1 MGYVAYNLTEA
12 SRDALL
18 EKFPPR
24 FENVVCHHVTVCHD
38 VPAEYPLPENA
49 VLKVIGYAL
58 DETGVEALVV
68 EVNGTHLREVG
79 GVYHV
84 THSLAEG
91 RAKVESN
98 AVIETLGWHE
108 LPEPVEFE
116 AVATWNE

>member
-1 MGYVAYNLTEA
+1 MGYVAYNLTDA
-12 SRDALL
+12 SRDVLL
-18 EKFPPR
+18 ERFPPR
-24 FENVVCHHVTVCHD
+24 FENVVCHHVTVRHD
-38 VPAEYPLPENA
+38 VPAEHPLPEGG

-58 DETGVEALVV
+58 DEAGVEALVV

-98 AVIETLGWHE
+98 AVIETLGWHTLLEPIE
-108 LPEPVEFE
+108 LE
-116 AVATWNE
+116 AVACWNE

>member
-18 EKFPPR
+18 EKFPPK
-24 FENVVCHHVTVCHD
+24 FENFVCHHVTVRHD
-38 VPAEYPLPENA
+38 VPEDHPLPDAA

-58 DETGVEALVV
+58 DETGVEALVI

-98 AVIETLGWHE
+98 AVIETMGWSA
-108 LPEPVEFE
+108 LPESIEFE
-116 AVATWNE
+116 AVACWNE